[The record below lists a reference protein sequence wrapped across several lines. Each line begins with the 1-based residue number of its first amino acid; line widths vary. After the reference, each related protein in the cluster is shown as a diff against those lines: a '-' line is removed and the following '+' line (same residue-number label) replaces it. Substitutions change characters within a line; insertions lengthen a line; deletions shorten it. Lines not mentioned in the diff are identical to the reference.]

1 MPRSAPRGA
10 PKPPVSRDAEDRAG
24 PPKNN
29 SEYNCVC
36 FLWKQDESFMRPGV
50 KAPSHLSFPEGSRTG
65 WRIHL
70 NLEAALPGGRLG
82 TEVTAPRA
90 QCPLGGGPLPV
101 EAVLPGGRLGTE
113 VTAPR
118 AQCPLGGDP
127 LPGASWPGASQVFSW
142 VRPSVLSVACNQM
155 IIWQASNLSL
165 SKC

>member
-1 MPRSAPRGA
+1 MALTPNPCSAQSHPLAIEHG
-10 PKPPVSRDAEDRAG
+10 SG
-24 PPKNN
+24 WSHN

-50 KAPSHLSFPEGSRTG
+50 KAPSHLSFPERSRTG

-101 EAVLPGGRLGTE
+101 EAALPGGRLGTE

-118 AQCPLGGDP
+118 AQCPLGGGP

-142 VRPSVLSVACNQM
+142 VRPSVLSVACNQRSVNS
-155 IIWQASNLSL
+155 IEG
-165 SKC
+165 